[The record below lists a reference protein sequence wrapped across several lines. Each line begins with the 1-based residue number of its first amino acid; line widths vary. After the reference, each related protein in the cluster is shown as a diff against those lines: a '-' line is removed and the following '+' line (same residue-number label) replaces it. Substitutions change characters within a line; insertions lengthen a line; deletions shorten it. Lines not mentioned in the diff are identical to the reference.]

1 MRSSKEKWAFSALT
15 RRSAAF
21 VSVVLVVSLAGIADG
36 DAGIVKATG
45 IIQAKRVVAL
55 YSRNQGPLR
64 LATLTKTPPTGKTV
78 AWVFCTLPS
87 CQANA
92 AAPAAAQLGWKFDL
106 YAFDLTK
113 GPAAMAEAFDR
124 AIAAKPDYIGFPGI
138 FPDVVVAKQ
147 LSDAKAANIPV
158 VKITGDLSAE
168 SAVVSCVQCSPQ
180 RSFTGKLQAD
190 VALADAG
197 TKTSI
202 VYAYDPVINGIVQSY
217 TGAAAEVKRNG
228 AGSKFAGVRIS
239 VLAPPAETAQI
250 IVNYLRRHPDVKYVL
265 AAIGDPMTAV
275 PNALKSAGLSKKV
288 KLIYSAPQAGDMA
301 QLRAGIQF
309 ATVADENIIAHWR
322 AIDALAHISVGEEAP
337 KLSGPMT
344 WHQIITS
351 TTARRY
357 GRGAPQAPGFQ
368 QSFFRSWRVG

>member
-1 MRSSKEKWAFSALT
+1 MRSSKEKWAFSVLAW
-15 RRSAAF
+15 RSAAF

-36 DAGIVKATG
+36 AAGIGQARG
-45 IIQAKRVVAL
+45 IIQAKKVVAQ
-55 YSRNQGPLR
+55 YSRTQGALR
-64 LATLTKTPPTGKTV
+64 LAPLTNTPPTGKTV

-92 AAPAAAQLGWKFDL
+92 AAPAAEKLGWKFDL

-138 FPDVVVAKQ
+138 FPDAVVAQQ
-147 LSDAKAANIPV
+147 LSNAKAANIPV
-158 VKITGDLSAE
+158 VKITGDLSSE
-168 SAVVSCVQCSPQ
+168 SAVVSCVQCTPQ
-180 RSFTGKLQAD
+180 RTFTGKLQAD

-217 TGAAAEVKRNG
+217 NGAAAEVKRNG
-228 AGSKFAGVRIS
+228 AGSRFAGVRIS
-239 VLAPPAETAQI
+239 VLASPAETAQVV
-250 IVNYLRRHPDVKYVL
+250 VNYLRRHPDVKYLL
-265 AAIGDPMTAV
+265 AGIGDPMTAV

-301 QLRAGIQF
+301 QLSAGIQF

-322 AIDALAHISVGEEAP
+322 AIDALAHISVGQAAP

-351 TTARRY
+351 TTAKTY
-357 GRGAPQAPGFQ
+357 GKGAPQAPGFQ

>member
-1 MRSSKEKWAFSALT
+1 MRSSEEKWAFRALT

-21 VSVVLVVSLAGIADG
+21 VSVVLAVSLAGIADG
-36 DAGIVKATG
+36 AAGIDKATG
-45 IIQAKRVVAL
+45 IIQAKRVVAQ

-64 LATLTKTPPTGKTV
+64 LATLTKRPPTGKTV

-138 FPDVVVAKQ
+138 FPDAVVAKQ

-158 VKITGDLSAE
+158 VKITGDTSAE
-168 SAVVSCVQCSPQ
+168 SAVVSCVQCTPQ

-190 VALADAG
+190 IALADAG

-202 VYAYDPVINGIVQSY
+202 AYAYDPVINGIVQSY
-217 TGAAAEVKRNG
+217 TGAGAEVKRNG
-228 AGSKFAGVRIS
+228 AGSKFAGVQIS
-239 VLAPPAETAQI
+239 VFAPPATTAQV
-250 IVNYLRRHPDVKYVL
+250 IVNYLRRHPDVKYLL
-265 AAIGDPMTAV
+265 AGIGDPMTAV

-301 QLRAGIQF
+301 QLRSGFQF

-351 TTARRY
+351 TTARKY
-357 GRGAPQAPGFQ
+357 GTAAPQAPGFQ